1 MIVSYNYIITQLWRP
16 YIHTRVWARGDLHI
30 YMLKT
35 SLVLSFYHF
44 IEYIF
49 KTLGLAMDVFIN
61 MAKTARNGI

>member
-1 MIVSYNYIITQLWRP
+1 M
-16 YIHTRVWARGDLHI
+16 WARGDLHI

-35 SLVLSFYHF
+35 SIVLSFYHF

-61 MAKTARNGI
+61 MAKTAKMVSE